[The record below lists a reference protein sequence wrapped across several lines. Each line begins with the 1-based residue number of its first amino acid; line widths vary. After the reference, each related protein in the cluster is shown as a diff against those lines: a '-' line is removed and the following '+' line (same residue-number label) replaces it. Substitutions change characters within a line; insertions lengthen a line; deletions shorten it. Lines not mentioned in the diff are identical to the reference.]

1 MRILKVF
8 TVVLCA
14 LFLVSCS
21 TGLKPAVHDLEVTR
35 ENTDKSTSFSR
46 KTTEQSTATSPATTV
61 NKTAK
66 KLTMSFVGDCVLA
79 TANGTTN
86 RPGSLNWVA
95 DRELPSYFF
104 EKVAHILFNDDIT
117 VANCENV
124 FNDSEL
130 EPVKKEGEA
139 FWFKTAV
146 KNAQILAMGGVDVVT
161 LENNHTWDYGK
172 QGFEDTVNAVE
183 VTGVKAG
190 YNNKPVILER
200 NGIRVGIVCCGLWSY
215 SQYSSAVRQVESIAP
230 KTDIQIVYFHGGTE
244 KVHKPDDWKVNAAR
258 KIAEAGADLVV
269 GSHPHVLQPMEVYK
283 GVPIV
288 YSLGNFVYGGNRSP
302 ENRTIIF
309 QAFFE
314 VDEGNIKVSYNIIP
328 CYVFTGSTNNWQPD
342 IITDPAEKEK
352 VLEFMHGRREE
363 PF

>member
-1 MRILKVF
+1 MRIFKVF
-8 TVVLCA
+8 AVVLCS
-14 LFLVSCS
+14 LILVSCS
-21 TGLKPAVHDLEVTR
+21 IGAKPDMHGPEVSR
-35 ENTDKSTSFSR
+35 EYAGKSTGYTW
-46 KTTEQSTATSPATTV
+46 KKNEQAPGKSSATIV
-61 NKTAK
+61 NNEAK
-66 KLTMSFVGDCVLA
+66 RLSMSFVGDCVLA
-79 TANGTTN
+79 TANGTTH

-95 DRELPSYFF
+95 DREFPSYFF
-104 EKVAHILFNDDIT
+104 EKVANILFNDDIT
-117 VANCENV
+117 VASCENV
-124 FNDSEL
+124 FTDSEI

-161 LENNHTWDYGK
+161 LENNHTRDYGK
-172 QGFEDTVNAVE
+172 QGFDDTIRAVE

-190 YNNKPVILER
+190 FNNKPVIIER

-215 SQYSSAVRQVESIAP
+215 SQHSNAVRQVESIKP

-244 KVHKPDDWKVNAAR
+244 KIHKPDDWKVDAAR

-269 GSHPHVLQPMEVYK
+269 GSHPHVLQPMEIYR

-314 VDEGNIKVSYNIIP
+314 VNDGDIKVSYNIIP
-328 CYVFTGSTNNWQPD
+328 CYVYTGSTNNWQPD
-342 IITDPAEKEK
+342 IITNPAEKEK